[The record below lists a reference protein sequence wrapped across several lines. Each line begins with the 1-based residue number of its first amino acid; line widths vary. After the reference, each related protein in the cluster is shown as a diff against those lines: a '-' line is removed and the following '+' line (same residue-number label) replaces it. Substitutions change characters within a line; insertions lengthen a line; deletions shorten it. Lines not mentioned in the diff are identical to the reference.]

1 MAAYMPGLPGASNLY
16 AMQLAE
22 AQMLQAAQAAQIS
35 SAQKLYAAQ
44 VASIEEQQKQV
55 RIVSETSGSVFRATL
70 GLSLIHRL
78 FIYFFLQYKPF
89 FWSF

>member
-55 RIVSETSGSVFRATL
+55 GTNSFWNFWKCLQSNSWPEFDSQVIIF
-70 GLSLIHRL
+70 
-78 FIYFFLQYKPF
+78 FFLF
-89 FWSF
+89 FFSSI